1 MKKKERVERAL
12 AGKEVDHP
20 PLSLWYHFGVQ
31 HSRGELFA
39 QLTMEYYRRY
49 QFDYLKVM
57 NDYPYP
63 FPVAVDALRTA
74 ADLRKVGPLRIE
86 ETDWAH
92 QLRALAAV
100 REGLAGEAYFIDT
113 VFDPWQTLHR
123 HLAGENM
130 KSLAACEPDA
140 LMDALDVVA
149 SNLIAYCGQSLAQ
162 GSAGIFM
169 SIAASSEI
177 VTHSEFLT
185 FVKPSARRV
194 LDAIAGRSLMNT
206 AHLHGEDV
214 FAEDCLDLP
223 VDVFSWWDRGPC
235 GPSLASVASRV
246 PGAVMGGIDHTLVA
260 HSTPG
265 FLREHVREGIRL
277 GKGLRHLL
285 AGGCSIPSWTFPGS
299 IRAIV
304 EATANPRA
312 QSG

>member
-1 MKKKERVERAL
+1 VKKTERVERAL
-12 AGKEVDHP
+12 AGREVDHP

-31 HSRGELFA
+31 HARGESFA
-39 QLTMEYYRRY
+39 QLTLEYYRCY

-63 FPVAVDALRTA
+63 FPAGVEALRTA
-74 ADLRKVGPLRIE
+74 ADLRQLRPLRLE

-92 QLRALAAV
+92 QLRALAAI
-100 REGLAGEAYFIDT
+100 REGLAGEAHFIDT
-113 VFDPWQTLHR
+113 VFDPWQTLQR

-130 KSLAACEPDA
+130 KALAASEPDA
-140 LMDALDVVA
+140 LLEALDVVA
-149 SNLIAYCGQSLAQ
+149 SNLITYCRQSLAQ

-169 SIAASSEI
+169 SLAASSEI

-194 LDAIAGRSLMNT
+194 LDAVAGRALMNT
-206 AHLHGEDV
+206 AHLHGEDL
-214 FAEDCLDLP
+214 FADDCLDLP
-223 VDVFSWWDRGPC
+223 VDVFSWWDRGPS

-246 PGAVMGGIDHTLVA
+246 PGAVMGGIDHNIVSR
-260 HSTPG
+260 STPG

-277 GKGLRHLL
+277 GSGLRHLL
-285 AGGCSIPSWTFPGS
+285 AGGCSIPSWTYPGS
-299 IRAIV
+299 IHAMV
-304 EATANPRA
+304 EATAHPGR